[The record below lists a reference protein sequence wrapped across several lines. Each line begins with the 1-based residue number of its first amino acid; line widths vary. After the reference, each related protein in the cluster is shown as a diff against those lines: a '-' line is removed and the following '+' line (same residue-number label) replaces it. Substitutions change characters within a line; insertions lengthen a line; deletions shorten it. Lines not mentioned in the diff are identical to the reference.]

1 MRWSTYWI
9 VTVAVVVVGLAM
21 GVTLPL
27 VSLRLDQWGYDAF
40 AIGVMAAMPAI
51 GILLGARL
59 AGRLAGYLGSER
71 CMRLMLI
78 SAAISVG
85 LLTVLANYWVWLV
98 LRLVLGGCLTITFI
112 IGESWINQLIEDRLR
127 GRLVAVYGSAFALSQ
142 LCGPLLLGALGTTT
156 DAGFWLSIVLLL
168 LGTVVLWPA
177 DGAPQVDG
185 ANASG
190 RGVMKFV
197 RRMPAVAWAVMLF
210 ACFEAMALTLLP
222 VYLIR
227 EGFAQG
233 LALLM
238 VSTVVVGDAVLQL
251 PIGWLADRMQ
261 RTTLYR
267 VCGALLLGSSLSIPL
282 LLHTPLIWP
291 ALVLFGAGAGG
302 LYTLSLILVGQRFR
316 DDALVRANAHI
327 ALLWG
332 AGCLIGPL
340 STGAASHWLSS
351 HALPWWMA
359 GMAAIFLLLALR
371 RGAFDAV
378 VVSRPAREP
387 GAV

>member
-185 ANASG
+185 ANASADP
-190 RGVMKFV
+190 
-197 RRMPAVAWAVMLF
+197 RR
-210 ACFEAMALTLLP
+210 
-222 VYLIR
+222 
-227 EGFAQG
+227 
-233 LALLM
+233 
-238 VSTVVVGDAVLQL
+238 
-251 PIGWLADRMQ
+251 
-261 RTTLYR
+261 
-267 VCGALLLGSSLSIPL
+267 
-282 LLHTPLIWP
+282 P
-291 ALVLFGAGAGG
+291 AL
-302 LYTLSLILVGQRFR
+302 
-316 DDALVRANAHI
+316 
-327 ALLWG
+327 
-332 AGCLIGPL
+332 
-340 STGAASHWLSS
+340 
-351 HALPWWMA
+351 
-359 GMAAIFLLLALR
+359 
-371 RGAFDAV
+371 
-378 VVSRPAREP
+378 SR
-387 GAV
+387 